1 MVPAGPAVAV
11 TYDAARRAPETVKPM
26 MQAPAEGMFHDVM
39 SIQRARLQT
48 WIAALALLALL
59 ASACTAAPAATP
71 EPTPE
76 TSETEEATPE
86 ESESEEPTPEE
97 SEAST
102 GDELDFT
109 LDPNFGS
116 TDLTA
121 GFTPDPFTVAVVSGG
136 PIDAE
141 YLDGG
146 CDGWATAAPDYQV
159 TYTSGDQ
166 SLLRFYFVPDTTG
179 DATLIINTPDGEW
192 VCGDDSFEGLDPT
205 VDFDDPE
212 GGRYDVWIGSFD
224 DGEQIDGELNVT
236 ELESNHP

>member
-1 MVPAGPAVAV
+1 M
-11 TYDAARRAPETVKPM
+11 
-26 MQAPAEGMFHDVM
+26 M
-39 SIQRARLQT
+39 SIQRARPQT
-48 WIAALALLALL
+48 WIAALALLALF
-59 ASACTAAPAATP
+59 ASACTTAPAVASP

-76 TSETEEATPE
+76 AAETEEATPE
-86 ESESEEPTPEE
+86 ETEGEETPEE
-97 SEAST
+97 SEVA

-121 GFTPDPFTVAVVSGG
+121 GFTPDPFTVDVVSGG

-141 YLDGG
+141 YLGGG

-192 VCGDDSFEGLDPT
+192 VCGDDSFDGLDPT
-205 VDFDDPE
+205 VDFDDPD

-224 DGEQIDGELNVT
+224 DGEQIDGELRVT
-236 ELESNHP
+236 ELDSNHP

>member
-1 MVPAGPAVAV
+1 
-11 TYDAARRAPETVKPM
+11 M
-26 MQAPAEGMFHDVM
+26 MHAPAEGTFHDVM

-48 WIAALALLALL
+48 WIAALALLALF
-59 ASACTAAPAATP
+59 ASACTAAPAA
-71 EPTPE
+71 
-76 TSETEEATPE
+76 ATP
-86 ESESEEPTPEE
+86 EPTPEE

-136 PIDAE
+136 PIDAG
-141 YLDGG
+141 YLGGG

-166 SLLRFYFVPDTTG
+166 SLLRFYFVPDTSG

-192 VCGDDSFEGLDPT
+192 VCGDDSYDGLDPT
-205 VDFDDPE
+205 VDFDGPE
-212 GGRYDVWIGSFD
+212 GGRYDVWIGSYD
-224 DGEQIDGELNVT
+224 DGEQIDGELHVT
-236 ELESNHP
+236 ELDSNHP

>member
-1 MVPAGPAVAV
+1 
-11 TYDAARRAPETVKPM
+11 M
-26 MQAPAEGMFHDVM
+26 MHAPAEGTFHDVM

-48 WIAALALLALL
+48 WIAALALLALF
-59 ASACTAAPAATP
+59 ASACTAAPAAATP

-76 TSETEEATPE
+76 ASETAEA
-86 ESESEEPTPEE
+86 SESEEPTPEE

-136 PIDAE
+136 PIDAG
-141 YLDGG
+141 YLGGG

-166 SLLRFYFVPDTTG
+166 SLLRFYFVPDTSG

-192 VCGDDSFEGLDPT
+192 VCGDDSYDGLDPT
-205 VDFDDPE
+205 VDFDGPE
-212 GGRYDVWIGSFD
+212 GGRYDVWIGSYD

-236 ELESNHP
+236 ELDSNHP